1 MASVV
6 IGIASVVGMTVGTT
20 GCSMDPSGTPPAQP
34 LPAQLADPAPLPFDM
49 DSSTIRVNGVELPLV
64 SGQVELGAY
73 YYQGNVVELDAVD
86 VAFDTMVVSGQTPA
100 IEGYEL
106 HHARVSLERPV
117 VAPVEWSELG
127 DAGFASLRVDLLLD
141 WSVVS
146 PKGVEIALATQH
158 LRDVPVE
165 LDLYTGADGSLNA
178 VLSGTQPGKFWSWAG
193 VASMRD
199 LHFDL
204 RAQRLPIVD

>member
-1 MASVV
+1 MASLA
-6 IGIASVVGMTVGTT
+6 IGVASMVGLTMSTT
-20 GCSMDPSGTPPAQP
+20 GCSMDSSGVPPGPSV
-34 LPAQLADPAPLPFDM
+34 PAQLSDPSPLPFDM
-49 DSSTIRVNGVELPLV
+49 DSSKISVNGVELPLV
-64 SGQVELGAY
+64 SGQVQLGAY
-73 YYQGNVVELDAVD
+73 YYDGNVVELDGVD
-86 VAFDTMVVSGQTPA
+86 IAFDTMVVRGQTPA
-100 IEGYEL
+100 IEGYQL
-106 HHARVSLERPV
+106 RHARVSLERPV

-178 VLSGTQPGKFWSWAG
+178 VLSGTRPGKFWSWAG
-193 VASMRD
+193 VASMSD

-204 RAQRLPIVD
+204 RAQRLAIVE

>member
-1 MASVV
+1 MASMS
-6 IGIASVVGMTVGTT
+6 IGIASAVGMTMGTA
-20 GCSMDPSGTPPAQP
+20 GCSMDSSGVPPGQP
-34 LPAQLADPAPLPFDM
+34 LPAQLADPSPLSFDM
-49 DSSTIRVNGVELPLV
+49 DSSRISVNGADLPLL

-73 YYQGNVVELDAVD
+73 YYEGNVVELDAVD

-106 HHARVSLERPV
+106 HHARVSLEHPV
-117 VAPVEWSELG
+117 VAPVEWSALG
-127 DAGFASLRVDLLLD
+127 DAGFATLHVDLLLD

-178 VLSGTQPGKFWSWAG
+178 VLSGTRPGKFWSWAG
-193 VASMRD
+193 VASMSD

-204 RAQRLPIVD
+204 RAQRLPVVD